1 MALDKLTTLSWKRNM
16 STENKAETRGFETEA
31 KQLLQLMIHSLYSN
45 KEIFLRELISNAS
58 DAADKLRFE
67 ALSKPELLE
76 KDPDLRVKIEFD
88 VEAKTITIDDNGIG
102 MNRDEV
108 ISNLGTIAKS
118 GTAQFLEALTGD
130 EKKDSQLIGK
140 FGVGFYSGFIVA
152 DEVEVLTRRAGASAS
167 EGVHWTSK
175 GEADYS
181 IETIDKESRG
191 TTVILHLKDEEL
203 EFAESYRLRSI
214 VKKYADHIAMPV
226 TMEKEDYPMPD
237 MGAEDGE
244 EQDKEGEEKAPEQAK
259 AKEFEAV
266 NDAKALWVKSRSE
279 VEEQEYKEFYKHVS
293 HDFQDPLEWSH
304 NKVEG
309 KLEYTSLLYIP
320 AKAPYDL
327 WNREAARGLK
337 LYVQRVFIMDD
348 AEQFMPLYLRF
359 VKGVVDSND
368 ISLNVSREIL
378 QKDPTVDSMRSAL
391 TKRAL
396 DMLGKIRKKDKTKYD
411 EFWAEFG
418 QVIKEGPGEDFANKE
433 KIAKLLQFSTTASEG
448 KVQDQGL
455 TEYVERMQEG
465 QDKIYYVVADSLNA
479 AKASPHLEIFKK
491 KGIEVLLMSDR
502 IDEWLMGHLRDF
514 DGKEFQDIA
523 RGELDLGKL
532 EGEEDKQKQ
541 EETEKE
547 FKDLVTR
554 IKTTLGDD
562 VKEVRVTNRLTD
574 SPACLSVD
582 DNDMGAQMRK
592 IMEASGQAV
601 PETKPIFEINP
612 DHALVIKLDTEQD
625 ENRFADLVRILF
637 GQAQLAEGGQ
647 LDNPGEF
654 SSRLNKLLLE
664 LSN

>member
-1 MALDKLTTLSWKRNM
+1 MT
-16 STENKAETRGFETEA
+16 TENKAETRGFETEA

-67 ALSKPELLE
+67 SLSKPELLE
-76 KDPDLRVKIEFD
+76 SDPDLRVRIEFD

-102 MNRDEV
+102 MSREEV
-108 ISNLGTIAKS
+108 ITNLGTIAKS
-118 GTAQFLEALTGD
+118 GTAQFLDALTGD
-130 EKKDSQLIGK
+130 ERKDSQLIGQ
-140 FGVGFYSGFIVA
+140 FGVGFYSAFIVA
-152 DEVEVLTRRAGASAS
+152 DEVEVLTRRAGAEKS
-167 EGVHWTSK
+167 EGVLWKSK

-181 IETIDKESRG
+181 IETIEKASRG
-191 TTVILHLKDEEL
+191 TTVVLHLKDDEI
-203 EFAESYRLRSI
+203 EFAESFRLRNI

-226 TMEKEDYPMPD
+226 TMEKEDFSMPD
-237 MGAEDGE
+237 ADEKDGDDAGE
-244 EQDKEGEEKAPEQAK
+244 EGKEKAPEK
-259 AKEFEAV
+259 VKEKEFEAV
-266 NDAKALWVKSRSE
+266 NDAKALWVKSRSD
-279 VEEQEYKEFYKHVS
+279 VEDKEYKEFYKHVS
-293 HDFQDPLEWSH
+293 HDFQDPLDWSH

-378 QKDPTVDSMRSAL
+378 QKDPVVDSMRSAL

-396 DMLGKIRKKDKTKYD
+396 DMLGKIRKKDKVKYD

-418 QVIKEGPGEDFANKE
+418 QVIKEGPAEDFANKE

-448 KVQDQGL
+448 VTQDQGL
-455 TEYVERMQEG
+455 SEYTERMQEG

-491 KGIEVLLMSDR
+491 KGIEVILMSDR

-532 EGEEDKQKQ
+532 EDEEDKQKQ
-541 EETEKE
+541 EDTEKE
-547 FKDLVTR
+547 FKDLVAR
-554 IKTTLGDD
+554 IQTTLGDD
-562 VKEVRVTNRLTD
+562 VKEVRVTHRLID

-582 DNDMGAQMRK
+582 TNDMGAQMRK
-592 IMEASGQAV
+592 IMEASGQEV

-625 ENRFADLVRILF
+625 EDRFSDLVRILF

>member
-1 MALDKLTTLSWKRNM
+1 M

-67 ALSKPELLE
+67 SLSKPELLE
-76 KDPDLRVKIEFD
+76 SDPDLRVRIQFD

-102 MNRDEV
+102 MSREEV
-108 ISNLGTIAKS
+108 ITNLGTIAKS
-118 GTAQFLEALTGD
+118 GTAQFLDALTGD
-130 EKKDSQLIGK
+130 ERKDSQLIGQ
-140 FGVGFYSGFIVA
+140 FGVGFYSAFIVA
-152 DEVEVLTRRAGASAS
+152 DEVEVLTRRAGAEKS
-167 EGVHWTSK
+167 EGVLWKSK

-181 IETIDKESRG
+181 IEAIEKVSRG
-191 TTVILHLKDEEL
+191 TTVVLHLKDDEI
-203 EFAESYRLRSI
+203 EFAESFRLRDI

-226 TMEKEDYPMPD
+226 TMEKEDFSMPD
-237 MGAEDGE
+237 EVEEDSEDADE
-244 EQDKEGEEKAPEQAK
+244 EGKEKAPEQVK
-259 AKEFEAV
+259 EKEFEAV

-279 VEEQEYKEFYKHVS
+279 VEDEEYKEFYKHVS
-293 HDFQDPLEWSH
+293 HDFQDPLDWSH

-378 QKDPTVDSMRSAL
+378 QKDPVVDSMRSAL

-396 DMLGKIRKKDKTKYD
+396 DMLGKIRKKDKVKYD

-418 QVIKEGPGEDFANKE
+418 QVIKEGPAEDFANKE
-433 KIAKLLQFSTTASEG
+433 KIAKLLQFSTTSSEG
-448 KVQDQGL
+448 TTQDQGL
-455 TEYVERMQEG
+455 TEYIERMQEG
-465 QDKIYYVVADSLNA
+465 QDKIYYLVADSLNA

-491 KGIEVLLMSDR
+491 KGIEVILMSDR

-532 EGEEDKQKQ
+532 EDEEGKQKQ
-541 EETEKE
+541 EDTEKE

-554 IKTTLGDD
+554 IKTTLGGD
-562 VKEVRVTNRLTD
+562 VKEVRVTHRLID

-582 DNDMGAQMRK
+582 TNDMGAQMRK
-592 IMEASGQAV
+592 IMEASGQEV

-625 ENRFADLVRILF
+625 EDRFSDLVRILF
-637 GQAQLAEGGQ
+637 GQAQLSEGGQ

>member
-1 MALDKLTTLSWKRNM
+1 MT
-16 STENKAETRGFETEA
+16 TENKAETRGFETEA

-67 ALSKPELLE
+67 SLSKPELLE
-76 KDPDLRVKIEFD
+76 SDPDLRVRIEFD

-102 MNRDEV
+102 MSREEV
-108 ISNLGTIAKS
+108 ITNLGTIAKS
-118 GTAQFLEALTGD
+118 GTAQFLDALTGD
-130 EKKDSQLIGK
+130 ERKDSQLIGQ
-140 FGVGFYSGFIVA
+140 FGVGFYSAFIVA
-152 DEVEVLTRRAGASAS
+152 DEVEVLTRRAGAEKS
-167 EGVHWTSK
+167 EGVLWKSK

-181 IETIDKESRG
+181 IETIEKASRG
-191 TTVILHLKDEEL
+191 TTVVLHLKDDEI
-203 EFAESYRLRSI
+203 EFAESFRLRNI

-226 TMEKEDYPMPD
+226 TMEKEDFSMPD
-237 MGAEDGE
+237 ADEKDGDDAGE
-244 EQDKEGEEKAPEQAK
+244 ESKEKAPEK
-259 AKEFEAV
+259 VKEKEFEAV
-266 NDAKALWVKSRSE
+266 NDAKALWVKSRSD
-279 VEEQEYKEFYKHVS
+279 VEDEEYKEFYKHVS
-293 HDFQDPLEWSH
+293 HDFQDPLDWSH

-378 QKDPTVDSMRSAL
+378 QKDPVVDSMRSAL

-396 DMLGKIRKKDKTKYD
+396 DMLGKIRKKDKVKYD

-418 QVIKEGPGEDFANKE
+418 QVIKEGPAEDFANKE

-448 KVQDQGL
+448 ATQDQGL
-455 TEYVERMQEG
+455 SEYIERMQEG

-491 KGIEVLLMSDR
+491 KGIEVILMSDR

-532 EGEEDKQKQ
+532 EDEEDKQKQ
-541 EETEKE
+541 EDTEKE
-547 FKDLVTR
+547 FKDLVAR
-554 IKTTLGDD
+554 IQTTLGDD
-562 VKEVRVTNRLTD
+562 VKEVRVTHRLID

-582 DNDMGAQMRK
+582 TNDMGAQMRK
-592 IMEASGQAV
+592 IMEASGQEV

-625 ENRFADLVRILF
+625 EDRFYDLVRILF
-637 GQAQLAEGGQ
+637 GQAQLSEGGQ

>member
-1 MALDKLTTLSWKRNM
+1 M
-16 STENKAETRGFETEA
+16 STETRGFETEA

-67 ALSKPELLE
+67 ALSKAELLE
-76 KDPDLRVKIEFD
+76 EDPDLRVKISFD
-88 VEAKTITIDDNGIG
+88 PEAKTITIDDNGIG
-102 MNRDEV
+102 MSRDEV
-108 ISNLGTIAKS
+108 ITNLGTIAKS

-130 EKKDSQLIGK
+130 ERKDSQLIGQ

-152 DEVEVLTRRAGASAS
+152 DEVEVLTRRAGVEAS
-167 EGVHWTSK
+167 EGVLWKSK
-175 GEADYS
+175 GEAEYS
-181 IETIDKESRG
+181 LETIEKAERG
-191 TTVILHLKDEEL
+191 TTVVLHLKEEET
-203 EFAESYRLRSI
+203 EFAESFRLRSI
-214 VKKYADHIAMPV
+214 VKKYADHLAIPV
-226 TMEKEDYPMPD
+226 MMEKEDFPAPGD
-237 MGAEDGE
+237 EEEDQSDE
-244 EQDKEGEEKAPEQAK
+244 VKEVV
-259 AKEFEAV
+259 FEAV

-279 VEEQEYKEFYKHVS
+279 VEESEYKEFYKQVS

-309 KLEYTSLLYIP
+309 KLEYTSLLYLP

-348 AEQFMPLYLRF
+348 AEQFLPLYLRF

-378 QKDPTVDSMRSAL
+378 QKDPVVDSMRSAL

-396 DMLGKIRKKDKTKYD
+396 DMLTKIRKKDKTKYD

-418 QVIKEGPGEDFANKE
+418 QVIKEGPAEDFANKD
-433 KIAKLLQFSTTASEG
+433 KIANLLQFSTTHSEG
-448 KVQDQGL
+448 VTQDQGL
-455 TEYVERMQEG
+455 AEYVERMQEEQG
-465 QDKIYYVVADSLNA
+465 KIYYLVADSLNA

-491 KGIEVLLMSDR
+491 KGIEVVLMTDR

-514 DGKEFQDIA
+514 EGKEFQDIS

-532 EGEEDKQKQ
+532 EDDEDKQKQ
-541 EETEKE
+541 EETVKE
-547 FKDLVTR
+547 FESLVGR
-554 IKTTLGDD
+554 ITTTLGDN
-562 VKEVRVTNRLTD
+562 VKEVRITHRLID
-574 SPACLSVD
+574 SPACLAVD

-612 DHALVIKLDTEQD
+612 EHSLVKKLDTEQD
-625 ENRFADLVRILF
+625 EDRFADLVTILF

-647 LDNPGEF
+647 LENPGEF

-664 LSN
+664 MSS

>member
-1 MALDKLTTLSWKRNM
+1 MT
-16 STENKAETRGFETEA
+16 TENKAETRGFETEA

-67 ALSKPELLE
+67 SLSKPELLE
-76 KDPDLRVKIEFD
+76 SDPDLRVRIEFD

-102 MNRDEV
+102 MSREEV
-108 ISNLGTIAKS
+108 ITNLGTIAKS
-118 GTAQFLEALTGD
+118 GTAQFLDALTGD
-130 EKKDSQLIGK
+130 ERKDSQLIGQ
-140 FGVGFYSGFIVA
+140 FGVGFYSAFIVA
-152 DEVEVLTRRAGASAS
+152 DEVEVLTRRAGAEKS
-167 EGVHWTSK
+167 EGVLWKSK

-181 IETIDKESRG
+181 IETIEKASRG
-191 TTVILHLKDEEL
+191 TTVVLHLKDDEI
-203 EFAESYRLRSI
+203 EFAESFRLRNI

-226 TMEKEDYPMPD
+226 TMEKEDFSMPD
-237 MGAEDGE
+237 ADEKDGDDAGE
-244 EQDKEGEEKAPEQAK
+244 EGKEKAPEK
-259 AKEFEAV
+259 VKEKEFEAV
-266 NDAKALWVKSRSE
+266 NDAKALWVKSRSD
-279 VEEQEYKEFYKHVS
+279 VEDKEYKEFYKHVS
-293 HDFQDPLEWSH
+293 HDFQDPLDWSH

-378 QKDPTVDSMRSAL
+378 QKDPVVDSMRSAL

-396 DMLGKIRKKDKTKYD
+396 DMLGKIRKKDKVKYD

-418 QVIKEGPGEDFANKE
+418 QVIKEGPAEDFANKE

-448 KVQDQGL
+448 ATQDQGL
-455 TEYVERMQEG
+455 SEYIERMQEG

-491 KGIEVLLMSDR
+491 KGIEVILMSDR

-532 EGEEDKQKQ
+532 EDEEDKQKQ
-541 EETEKE
+541 EDTEKE
-547 FKDLVTR
+547 FKDLVAR
-554 IKTTLGDD
+554 IQTTLGDD
-562 VKEVRVTNRLTD
+562 VKEVRVTHRLID

-582 DNDMGAQMRK
+582 TNDMGAQMRK
-592 IMEASGQAV
+592 IMEASGQEV

-625 ENRFADLVRILF
+625 EDRFSDLVRILF

>member
-1 MALDKLTTLSWKRNM
+1 M
-16 STENKAETRGFETEA
+16 STETRGFETEA
-31 KQLLQLMIHSLYSN
+31 KQLLHLMIHSLYSN

-67 ALSKPELLE
+67 ALSNPELLE
-76 KDPDLRVKIEFD
+76 DDPELRVQINFD
-88 VEAKTITIDDNGIG
+88 PEAKTITIDDNGIG
-102 MNRDEV
+102 MSRDEV
-108 ISNLGTIAKS
+108 ITNLGTIAKS

-130 EKKDSQLIGK
+130 ERKDSQLIGQ

-152 DEVEVLTRRAGASAS
+152 DEVEVLTRRAGAPAS
-167 EGVHWTSK
+167 EGVLWKSK

-181 IETIDKESRG
+181 LETIEKAGRG
-191 TTVILHLKDEEL
+191 TSVILHLKETET
-203 EFAESYRLRSI
+203 EFAESFRLRSI
-214 VKKYADHIAMPV
+214 VKKYADHLAIPV
-226 TMEKEDYPMPD
+226 MMEKEDYPMPGD
-237 MGAEDGE
+237 E
-244 EQDKEGEEKAPEQAK
+244 DKEEAEVE
-259 AKEFEAV
+259 AKETVFEAV

-279 VEEQEYKEFYKHVS
+279 VEESEYKEFYKAVS
-293 HDFQDPLEWSH
+293 HDFQDPLDWSH

-309 KLEYTSLLYIP
+309 KLEYTSLLYLP

-327 WNREAARGLK
+327 WNRDAARGLK

-348 AEQFMPLYLRF
+348 AEQFLPLYLRF

-378 QKDPTVDSMRSAL
+378 QKDPVVDSMRSAL

-396 DMLGKIRKKDKTKYD
+396 DMLAKIRKKDKAKYD

-418 QVIKEGPGEDFANKE
+418 QVIKEGPAEDFANKD
-433 KIAKLLQFSTTASEG
+433 KISNLLQFSTTHSEG
-448 KVQDQGL
+448 VTQDQGL
-455 TEYVERMQEG
+455 AEYVSRMQEG
-465 QDKIYYVVADSLNA
+465 QEKIYYLVADSLNA
-479 AKASPHLEIFKK
+479 AKSSPHLEIFKK
-491 KGIEVLLMSDR
+491 KGIEVVLMTDR

-514 DGKEFQDIA
+514 DGKEFQDIS

-532 EGEEDKQKQ
+532 EDDEDKQKQ
-541 EETEKE
+541 EETVKE
-547 FKDLVTR
+547 FEDLVAR
-554 IKTTLGDD
+554 ISSALGDS
-562 VKEVRVTNRLTD
+562 VKEVRITHRLID
-574 SPACLSVD
+574 SPACLAVD

-612 DHALVIKLDTEQD
+612 EHSLVKKLDTEQD
-625 ENRFADLVRILF
+625 EDRFADLVNILF

-647 LDNPGEF
+647 LENPGEF

>member
-1 MALDKLTTLSWKRNM
+1 M
-16 STENKAETRGFETEA
+16 
-31 KQLLQLMIHSLYSN
+31 
-45 KEIFLRELISNAS
+45 
-58 DAADKLRFE
+58 
-67 ALSKPELLE
+67 
-76 KDPDLRVKIEFD
+76 
-88 VEAKTITIDDNGIG
+88 
-102 MNRDEV
+102 
-108 ISNLGTIAKS
+108 
-118 GTAQFLEALTGD
+118 
-130 EKKDSQLIGK
+130 
-140 FGVGFYSGFIVA
+140 GFYSAFIVA
-152 DEVEVLTRRAGASAS
+152 DEVEVLTRRAGAEKS
-167 EGVHWTSK
+167 EGVLWKSK

-181 IETIDKESRG
+181 IEAIEKVSRG
-191 TTVILHLKDEEL
+191 TTVVLHLKDDEI
-203 EFAESYRLRSI
+203 EFAESFRLRNI

-226 TMEKEDYPMPD
+226 TMEKEDFSMPD
-237 MGAEDGE
+237 EVEEDSEDADE
-244 EQDKEGEEKAPEQAK
+244 EGKEKAPEQVK
-259 AKEFEAV
+259 EKEFEAV

-279 VEEQEYKEFYKHVS
+279 VEDEEYKEFYKHVS
-293 HDFQDPLEWSH
+293 HDFQDPLDWSH

-378 QKDPTVDSMRSAL
+378 QKDPVVDSMRSAL

-396 DMLGKIRKKDKTKYD
+396 DMLGKIRKKDKVKYD

-418 QVIKEGPGEDFANKE
+418 QVIKEGPAEDFANKE
-433 KIAKLLQFSTTASEG
+433 KIAKLLQFSTTSSEG
-448 KVQDQGL
+448 TTQDQGL
-455 TEYVERMQEG
+455 TEYIERMQEG
-465 QDKIYYVVADSLNA
+465 QDKIYYLVADSLNA

-491 KGIEVLLMSDR
+491 KGIEVILMSDR

-532 EGEEDKQKQ
+532 EDEEGKQKQ
-541 EETEKE
+541 EDTEKE

-554 IKTTLGDD
+554 IKTTLGGD
-562 VKEVRVTNRLTD
+562 VKEVRVTHRLID

-582 DNDMGAQMRK
+582 TNDMGAQMRK
-592 IMEASGQAV
+592 IMEASGQEV

-625 ENRFADLVRILF
+625 EDRFADLVRILF
-637 GQAQLAEGGQ
+637 GQAQLSEGGQ

>member
-1 MALDKLTTLSWKRNM
+1 MT
-16 STENKAETRGFETEA
+16 TENKAETRGFETEA

-67 ALSKPELLE
+67 SLSKPELLE
-76 KDPDLRVKIEFD
+76 SDPDLRVRIEFD

-102 MNRDEV
+102 MSREEV
-108 ISNLGTIAKS
+108 ITNLGTIAKS
-118 GTAQFLEALTGD
+118 GTAQFLDALTGD
-130 EKKDSQLIGK
+130 ERKDSQLIGQ
-140 FGVGFYSGFIVA
+140 FGVGFYSAFIVA
-152 DEVEVLTRRAGASAS
+152 DEVEVLTRRAGAEKS
-167 EGVHWTSK
+167 EGVLWKSK

-181 IETIDKESRG
+181 IETIEKASRG
-191 TTVILHLKDEEL
+191 TTVVLHLKDDEI
-203 EFAESYRLRSI
+203 EFAESFRLRNI

-226 TMEKEDYPMPD
+226 TMEKEDFSMPD
-237 MGAEDGE
+237 ADEKDGDDAGE
-244 EQDKEGEEKAPEQAK
+244 EGKEKAPEK
-259 AKEFEAV
+259 VKEKEFEAV
-266 NDAKALWVKSRSE
+266 NDAQALWVKSRSD
-279 VEEQEYKEFYKHVS
+279 VEDKEYKEFYKHVS
-293 HDFQDPLEWSH
+293 HDFQDPLDWSH

-378 QKDPTVDSMRSAL
+378 QKDPVVDSMRSAL

-396 DMLGKIRKKDKTKYD
+396 DMLGKIRKKDKVKYD

-418 QVIKEGPGEDFANKE
+418 QVIKEGPAEDFANKE

-448 KVQDQGL
+448 ATQDQGL
-455 TEYVERMQEG
+455 SEYIERMQEG

-491 KGIEVLLMSDR
+491 KGIEVILMSDR

-532 EGEEDKQKQ
+532 EDEEDKQKQ
-541 EETEKE
+541 EDTEKE
-547 FKDLVTR
+547 FKDLVAR
-554 IKTTLGDD
+554 IQTTLGDD
-562 VKEVRVTNRLTD
+562 VKEVRVTHRLID

-582 DNDMGAQMRK
+582 TNDMGAQMRK
-592 IMEASGQAV
+592 IMEASGQEV

-625 ENRFADLVRILF
+625 EDRFSDLVRILF